1 MRKIRKQSKEEK
13 DKLSKLI
20 YLIICGILATI
31 LFLILIGRIAYIQF
45 VKGKEYK
52 QAAYNIQVKDKI
64 ISPNRGTIYDANG
77 EVLAQS
83 ISVDT
88 VSINPGAVKYASGKK
103 VDDEVIAEG
112 FSSIFE
118 MTKEE
123 VLEKLDTKSSVVVM
137 QKKVDTE
144 KVKELKKWM
153 SDKNITAGINIDEDT
168 KRSYPYNNLASNL
181 LGFCSDDN
189 VGLFGIEERW
199 NDVLTGT
206 AGKVVTVT
214 DITGQAISD
223 EDEEYVPSE
232 NGSNIYLTID
242 ATIQGI
248 AEKYLKKAVT
258 ENNCTQGGN
267 VIIMNPQNGNI
278 LAMAT
283 YPDYDLNSPR
293 SYTNLGLT
301 EEDWNSLES
310 SVRTNK
316 LYDLWSNK
324 AVSRP
329 YEPGSTFKLI
339 TAAVGLEEG
348 FVSTDTAGDFFCSGS
363 YVVDDYDIA
372 CWRKDNPH
380 GSQTLREALENSC
393 NPAFMQLG
401 QRIGKN
407 VLYKYF
413 EAFGLFDTIG
423 SNIAKSYPGTF
434 HDIDKLVPVE
444 LATTSFGQRFEI
456 SPLHLA
462 TAVSAICNDGVLV
475 EPRIVEKVENT
486 DTGSI
491 EVTDVKNVRQ
501 VISKT
506 TSDKIKDMMHSVVV
520 EGTGKWA
527 KVEGYSI
534 GGKSGTSEPRPGK
547 EEDGYVAS
555 FISVSPIENTQVVV
569 LVTLYDPTAGNYQG
583 GQTAGPVTAEIMTE
597 VLPYLGIP
605 SSKTEENVASDDLVA
620 VPNLE
625 NKTVAEAK
633 EILTQYGFSANVNIT
648 GDENSILVTN
658 QTPKPGTTLEKGSI
672 ISIQTTES
680 DEKQMVTVPNI
691 KEMTV
696 VQARNELRAR
706 NLNLKIE
713 DGKSGIVVSQD
724 PSFETEVEEGTV
736 INVVIKEKL
745 KDGQ

>member
-13 DKLSKLI
+13 DKLSKLGR
-20 YLIICGILATI
+20 LIFVCILATI
-31 LFLILIGRIAYIQF
+31 LFFILIGRIAYIQF
-45 VKGKEYK
+45 VKGKEYS

-64 ISPNRGTIYDANG
+64 ISPNRGTIYDVNG

-112 FSSIFE
+112 FSNIFE

-144 KVKELKKWM
+144 KIKELKKWM
-153 SDKNITAGINIDEDT
+153 EEKSITAGINIDEDT

-189 VGLFGIEERW
+189 IGLFGIEERW
-199 NDVLTGT
+199 NSVLTGT

-283 YPDYDLNSPR
+283 YPDYDLNTPR

-301 EEDWNSLES
+301 EEEWNSLES

-339 TAAVGLEEG
+339 TASVGLEEG

-380 GSQTLREALENSC
+380 GSQTLRDALENSC

-423 SNIAKSYPGTF
+423 SSIAKSYPTV
-434 HDIDKLVPVE
+434 HPE
-444 LATTSFGQRFEI
+444 NWS
-456 SPLHLA
+456 SP
-462 TAVSAICNDGVLV
+462 G
-475 EPRIVEKVENT
+475 
-486 DTGSI
+486 
-491 EVTDVKNVRQ
+491 
-501 VISKT
+501 
-506 TSDKIKDMMHSVVV
+506 
-520 EGTGKWA
+520 
-527 KVEGYSI
+527 
-534 GGKSGTSEPRPGK
+534 
-547 EEDGYVAS
+547 
-555 FISVSPIENTQVVV
+555 
-569 LVTLYDPTAGNYQG
+569 
-583 GQTAGPVTAEIMTE
+583 
-597 VLPYLGIP
+597 
-605 SSKTEENVASDDLVA
+605 DLRC
-620 VPNLE
+620 
-625 NKTVAEAK
+625 K
-633 EILTQYGFSANVNIT
+633 
-648 GDENSILVTN
+648 
-658 QTPKPGTTLEKGSI
+658 KG
-672 ISIQTTES
+672 
-680 DEKQMVTVPNI
+680 
-691 KEMTV
+691 
-696 VQARNELRAR
+696 
-706 NLNLKIE
+706 
-713 DGKSGIVVSQD
+713 
-724 PSFETEVEEGTV
+724 
-736 INVVIKEKL
+736 
-745 KDGQ
+745 